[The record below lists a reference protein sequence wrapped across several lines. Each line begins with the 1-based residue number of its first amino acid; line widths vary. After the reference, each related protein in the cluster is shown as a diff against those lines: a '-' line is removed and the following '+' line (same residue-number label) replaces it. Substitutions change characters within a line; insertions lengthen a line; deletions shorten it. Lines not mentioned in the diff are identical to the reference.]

1 MTLNSKECVQVSN
14 NEKIAIVGAGPTGI
28 YTLFSLLQQQTPL
41 SISIFEQADEAGV
54 GMPYSDEENSKMMLA
69 NIASIEIPPIYC
81 TYLEWLQ
88 KQEDSHLQ
96 RYGVKKETLHDRQF
110 FPRILLGEYF
120 RDQFLRLVDQARQQ
134 KFAVAVYESC
144 QVTDLQITNAGVMLP
159 TNQDLPSETFDLA
172 VIATGHVWPDEEE
185 ATRTYFPSPWSGLME
200 AKVDACNVGIM
211 GTSLSGLDAAMAV
224 AIQHG
229 SFIEDDKQHVVFH
242 RDNASEKL
250 NITLL
255 SRTGILPEADFYCP
269 IPYEPLHIVTDQAL
283 NAEIQKG
290 EEGLLDRVFRLIV
303 EEIKF
308 ADPDWSQ
315 RIALESLN
323 VDSFAQ
329 AWFAER
335 KQRDPFDW
343 AEKNLQEVER
353 NKREKHTVPWRYV
366 ILRLHEAV
374 QEIVPHLNEHDHKRF
389 SKGLARVF
397 IDNYAAIPS
406 ESIRRLLALREAGI
420 IHILALGEDYKME
433 INESRTVLKTEDNSY
448 SFDVFIDAR
457 GQRPLK
463 VKDIP
468 FPGLREQLQKTG
480 DEIPD
485 VGEDYTLQQPE
496 DIRGRVAFGALPW
509 LMHDQPFVQGLT
521 ACAEIGEA
529 MARAVVK
536 PASRARRRLSFD

>member
-1 MTLNSKECVQVSN
+1 MK
-14 NEKIAIVGAGPTGI
+14 KIAIVGAGPTGI

-110 FPRILLGEYF
+110 LPRILLGEYF

-144 QVTDLQITNAGVMLP
+144 QVTDLQITNAGVMLA

-308 ADPDWSQ
+308 ADPNWSQ

>member
-1 MTLNSKECVQVSN
+1 MK
-14 NEKIAIVGAGPTGI
+14 KIAIVGAGPTGI

-54 GMPYSDEENSKMMLA
+54 GMPYSDDENSKLMLA

-88 KQEDSHLQ
+88 KQEASHLQ

-110 FPRILLGEYF
+110 LPRILLGEYF
-120 RDQFLRLVDQARQQ
+120 RDQFLRLVDQARKQ

-144 QVTDLQITNAGVMLP
+144 QVTDLQITNAGVMLA

-229 SFIEDDKQHVVFH
+229 SFIEDDKQHVIFH

-250 NITLL
+250 NITLM

-420 IHILALGEDYKME
+420 IHILALGEDYEME

-468 FPGLREQLQKTG
+468 FHGLREQLQKTG

>member
-1 MTLNSKECVQVSN
+1 MK
-14 NEKIAIVGAGPTGI
+14 KIAIVGAGPTGI

-88 KQEDSHLQ
+88 KQEDGHLQ

-110 FPRILLGEYF
+110 LPRILLGEYF

-144 QVTDLQITNAGVMLP
+144 QVTDLQITNAGVMLA

-200 AKVDACNVGIM
+200 VKVDACNVGIM